1 MQTVFMDKLRNY
13 EVAFSG
19 LKNGKHE
26 FKFEVEQSFF
36 DLFET
41 EQEFTNAHIT
51 VDVQLEKHTTFLEF
65 DITTSGTVGLV
76 CDISNEDFSHPI
88 SNNIK
93 VLVKFGEEY
102 DDSNE
107 EVITIPTGNSSF
119 NISQIIYEAVVL
131 SIPMKKISP
140 NVNEEDEYHKILE
153 KFSPKSKEIEEKTEA
168 VDPRWE
174 VLKKLKDKN

>member
-1 MQTVFMDKLRNY
+1 MDKLRNY

-19 LKNGKHE
+19 LKNGKHQ

-41 EQEFTNAHIT
+41 EQEFTNTHI
-51 VDVQLEKHTTFLEF
+51 VADVLLEKHTAFLDF
-65 DITTSGTVGLV
+65 MVAISGTVDLV
-76 CDISNEDFSHPI
+76 CDISNEKFAHPI
-88 SNNIK
+88 NNNIK

-107 EVITIPTGNSSF
+107 EVITIPHGDSAF
-119 NISQIIYEAVVL
+119 NVSQIIYEAIVL

-140 NVNEEDEYHKILE
+140 NVKKEDIELIE
-153 KFSPKSKEIEEKTEA
+153 KFSPKIQEQEEERDI
-168 VDPRWE
+168 DPRWE
-174 VLKKLKDKN
+174 ALKKLKDKN

>member
-1 MQTVFMDKLRNY
+1 MQTVFMDKFRNY
-13 EVAFSG
+13 DVAFTG

-41 EQEFTNAHIT
+41 EQEFTNAHIN
-51 VDVQLEKHTTFLEF
+51 VDVALEKHTTFLDLEVAISGKVDLIC
-65 DITTSGTVGLV
+65 DITA
-76 CDISNEDFSHPI
+76 EEFSHPI
-88 SNNIK
+88 NNSIK
-93 VLVKFGEEY
+93 ILVKFGEEY

-107 EVITIPTGNSSF
+107 EIITIPHGDSAF
-119 NISQIIYEAVVL
+119 NIAQIIYEAVIL

-140 NVNEEDEYHKILE
+140 NVNDEDIELIE
-153 KFSPKSKEIEEKTEA
+153 KFSPKIEEDKEHE

-174 VLKKLKDKN
+174 ALKKLKDKN

>member
-1 MQTVFMDKLRNY
+1 MDKFRNY
-13 EVAFSG
+13 DVAFTG

-41 EQEFTNAHIT
+41 EQEFTNAHIN
-51 VDVQLEKHTTFLEF
+51 VDVALEKHTTFLDLEVTISGKVDLIC
-65 DITTSGTVGLV
+65 DITA
-76 CDISNEDFSHPI
+76 EEFSHPI
-88 SNNIK
+88 NNSIK
-93 VLVKFGEEY
+93 ILVKFGEEY

-107 EVITIPTGNSSF
+107 EIITIPHGDSAF
-119 NISQIIYEAVVL
+119 NIAQIIYEAVIL

-140 NVNEEDEYHKILE
+140 NVNDEDIELIE
-153 KFSPKSKEIEEKTEA
+153 KFSPKIEENKEHE

-174 VLKKLKDKN
+174 ALKKLKDKN